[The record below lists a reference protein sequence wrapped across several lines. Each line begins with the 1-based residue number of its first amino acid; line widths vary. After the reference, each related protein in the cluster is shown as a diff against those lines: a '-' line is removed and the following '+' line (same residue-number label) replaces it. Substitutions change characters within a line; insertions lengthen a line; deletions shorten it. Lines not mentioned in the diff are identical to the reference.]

1 MEIPSNPIFIAGQI
15 AVKSMEKKNSNISE
29 SNLIKKNIEKN
40 HIMMNEFVS
49 TLPEIERKNHILK
62 DKDNI
67 IAEKQK
73 ILSDL
78 QQTLLQTKESKL
90 NSSSSIQQNSNQT
103 YEPIPIVVSKLFD
116 LLYKLS
122 ESAITNKNNLIP
134 LQSLLK
140 INGSIE
146 QLIDL
151 CYKEGFIIESQEKNE
166 QRKEENKI
174 IKESINDHLKQIQ
187 VSQEEEE
194 EENDEENGIYI

>member
-134 LQSLLK
+134 LQSLLT
-140 INGSIE
+140 INDSIE

-194 EENDEENGIYI
+194 ENDEENGIYI